1 LLCSDHASKL
11 RDDVLP
17 AVDKMLFIGID
28 IQEKQLP
35 MNGVFI
41 IFSRDELCC
50 HDSTHILDEKY
61 EVRMLFVSDEARKKQ

>member
-1 LLCSDHASKL
+1 
-11 RDDVLP
+11 
-17 AVDKMLFIGID
+17 MLFIGID